1 MATTGV
7 VSSGNWRIE
16 AKRTLDTIAS
26 LSEAFHDKAAE
37 LDKMKRA
44 NPKARLIREKQALR
58 KAGGNLRLTR
68 TSFTDQVEAQA
79 KAQCRPFCE
88 AVDERLPQELRD
100 IIAGHLLTESS
111 VTFLSSKDRKISFV
125 NGVSTLR
132 HAFEEEYTGIGLHM
146 DIINELIKQGARFDF
161 RARHEL
167 LGKVFEHYKVDERG
181 GLDLTSKIGRLSLVV
196 TERHLEDREVVLNR
210 LEELCRLSKGAKIFI
225 IIETGHG
232 TKAQALRQVRRVLR
246 VLFKL
251 LRRLHEL
258 GIHVFV
264 IVNPTYSASQVKND
278 SGDTFSVMHEGPWSW
293 KYVMTPRNATFTV
306 EGFEGRLRYL
316 FGTYG
321 ERWDSRF
328 PP

>member
-1 MATTGV
+1 
-7 VSSGNWRIE
+7 
-16 AKRTLDTIAS
+16 
-26 LSEAFHDKAAE
+26 
-37 LDKMKRA
+37 
-44 NPKARLIREKQALR
+44 
-58 KAGGNLRLTR
+58 
-68 TSFTDQVEAQA
+68 
-79 KAQCRPFCE
+79 
-88 AVDERLPQELRD
+88 
-100 IIAGHLLTESS
+100 
-111 VTFLSSKDRKISFV
+111 
-125 NGVSTLR
+125 
-132 HAFEEEYTGIGLHM
+132 M

-258 GIHVFV
+258 GIHIFV

-316 FGTYG
+316 SGTYG